1 MASGVSQILQDIEDL
16 SLKAFVASRCASR
29 QLRIDNKRASQLA
42 GVEESEATMEKE
54 KAVLE
59 ETLAAVRAEVKSH
72 AEVVEIAHRDALAM
86 EKAKADA
93 EKAKTEAEEARK
105 VAED

>member
-1 MASGVSQILQDIEDL
+1 
-16 SLKAFVASRCASR
+16 
-29 QLRIDNKRASQLA
+29 
-42 GVEESEATMEKE
+42 MEKE
-54 KAVLE
+54 KVVLE
-59 ETLAAVRAEVKSH
+59 ETLTAVRAEVKSH
-72 AEVVEIAHRDALAM
+72 AEVAETAHRDALAM